1 MPRNRFDLLTLNCN
15 LNCNRSEWY
24 RNYSMFQFEILFDF
38 LSFNVLTPFTI
49 SHRNHREQTFSRES
63 KIDQKWW
70 ILSSLT
76 NLMTRMIFQNSCQP
90 REGEVLPYLLP
101 MIQVQLSYAFLC
113 KFRLKFGVCKFGI
126 GFFCERA
133 EFHKDFIEIKGQLK
147 SSAGNLGRNS
157 SNIISELTIR
167 PQSLTSFIQRIL
179 SD

>member
-1 MPRNRFDLLTLNCN
+1 MFRKLKFEIWLRNKFDLLTLNYN
-15 LNCNRSEWY
+15 LNCYRSEWY

-63 KIDQKWW
+63 KTDQKWW
-70 ILSSLT
+70 ILVSLT

-126 GFFCERA
+126 GFFVNVLN
-133 EFHKDFIEIKGQLK
+133 FI
-147 SSAGNLGRNS
+147 R
-157 SNIISELTIR
+157 T
-167 PQSLTSFIQRIL
+167 L
-179 SD
+179 SK